1 MRLLKEPYT
10 SVASCFVTVCCE
22 RFSNFRGSYHLQLLE
37 QRILW
42 RSLFGRFGHVE
53 VQRVSVPQSVQT
65 QHEGYVVLQQT
76 GVYGEREGKV
86 R

>member
-1 MRLLKEPYT
+1 MHL
-10 SVASCFVTVCCE
+10 CFVMVCSV

-42 RSLFGRFGHVE
+42 RSLFGRFGHME

-65 QHEGYVVLQQT
+65 QHKGYVVLQQT
-76 GVYGEREGKV
+76 GVYKEREGKV
-86 R
+86 K